1 MNAKEQAVE
10 MANRFRGFEMT
21 NENIASVQCA
31 LIMVDEIIKQWGYA
45 YEYIGSVAV
54 VKRNIADLE
63 FWGMV
68 KVELNK
74 MIYHE

>member
-10 MANRFRGFEMT
+10 LVKRFKGFEMT

-31 LIMVDEIIKQWGYA
+31 LIMVDEIINQWGYA
-45 YEYIGSVAV
+45 YGYIGSVAV

-74 MIYHE
+74 LLP